1 MFKVKVRVM
10 PKKGILDP
18 QGQAVEN
25 ALRSMRYEAVEEVRI
40 GKHMDILMQGDDQG
54 QVEAQ
59 VREMC
64 QKLLSNPVIEDFSFE
79 VERLG

>member
-25 ALRSMRYEAVEEVRI
+25 ALRSMRYDSVEEVRI
-40 GKHMDILMQGDDQG
+40 GKYMEILMRGDD
-54 QVEAQ
+54 VSLAEEQ

-64 QKLLSNPVIEDFSFE
+64 LKLLANTVIEDFSFE
-79 VERLG
+79 VEKLG